1 MPYFKAKKL
10 DFSSGHR
17 PEVVLRESEARRY
30 GIRKADVLKIVWKN
44 KSFFA
49 AVNYTDS
56 KVEEGEIGFFREIWQ
71 DDKGKEAD
79 SARIAEVS
87 LIKRPDSIKAI
98 KKKLLGY
105 PLNYKEI
112 KAIIKDIS
120 DGLLG
125 DIETTYFVASSFR
138 GNFSDKELYHLTK
151 AMVETGDRL
160 KFKGIVVDKHSVG
173 GLPGNRVTPILVA
186 IMASLGFIIPKTS
199 SRAITSPAGTSDT
212 LEVFMPVCL
221 DTDKIK
227 KVVAKTGGCLV
238 WGGALQIA
246 PADDKIVKVS
256 YPLVM
261 EPYNKMIVSI
271 MAKKVA
277 MGIKY
282 LVIDMPIGRN
292 TKIKDKK
299 AADMIEKKMQ
309 YIAGKFG
316 IKLKVMVSR
325 VIDPSGRGIGPSLEA
340 RDILRVWQQKANR
353 PMDLEKKALKIT
365 AALMVLT
372 GKFTEAEAK
381 KAAREN
387 LRSRKAW
394 EKAQE
399 IIKAQGGNPDID
411 SEEIKLG
418 AYQYQ
423 VKAVKD
429 GRIAMYDNKAII
441 EFCRILGA
449 PSIKQAGIYLD
460 KVIGNKFKKGET
472 LFTLFT
478 DSSDRLDLAKAALK
492 KGHILKIV

>member
-1 MPYFKAKKL
+1 MPYFKARKL

-138 GNFSDKELYHLTK
+138 GNFSDKELYYLTK

-186 IMASLGFIIPKTS
+186 IMASLGFTIPKTS

-212 LEVFMPVCL
+212 LEVFMPVCM

-227 KVVAKTGGCLV
+227 KVVAKTGGCMV

-472 LFTLFT
+472 LFTLFA

-492 KGHILKIV
+492 KGYILKIA

>member
-1 MPYFKAKKL
+1 MPYFKARKL
-10 DFSSGHR
+10 DFASGHR

-30 GIRKADVLKIVWKN
+30 GIRKADVLKIVWKK

-49 AVNYTDS
+49 VVNYTSS
-56 KVEEGEIGFFREIWQ
+56 KVQEGEIGFFREIWQ
-71 DDKGKEAD
+71 DSKGKEMTSD
-79 SARIAEVS
+79 GIVEVS
-87 LIKRPDSIKAI
+87 LIKRPDSIVAI
-98 KKKLLGY
+98 KKKLLGSS
-105 PLNYKEI
+105 LNYKEI
-112 KAIIKDIS
+112 KSIIQDVS
-120 DGLLG
+120 DGRLG

-138 GNFSDKELYHLTK
+138 GNFSDKELYYLTK
-151 AMVETGDRL
+151 AMVETGDRM

-186 IMASLGFIIPKTS
+186 IIASLGFTIPKTS
-199 SRAITSPAGTSDT
+199 SRAVTSPAGTSDT

-221 DTDKIK
+221 ETDEIK
-227 KVVAKTGGCLV
+227 KVVAGTGGCLV
-238 WGGALQIA
+238 WGGALRIA
-246 PADDKIVKVS
+246 PADDKIIKVS

-282 LVIDMPIGRN
+282 LVIDMPIGKN
-292 TKIKDKK
+292 TKIKNQE
-299 AADMIEKKMQ
+299 AAAMIERKMQ

-340 RDILRVWQQKANR
+340 RDILRVWQQKKDR

-365 AALMVLT
+365 TALLVLT
-372 GKFTEAEAK
+372 GKYNEAGAQ
-381 KAAREN
+381 KAARET
-387 LRSRKAW
+387 LRSLKAW
-394 EKAQE
+394 DKAKE
-399 IIKAQGGNPDID
+399 IIEAQGGDPDID

-423 VKAVKD
+423 VKAAKD
-429 GRIAMYDNKAII
+429 GRIAMYNNKAII

-472 LFTLFT
+472 LFTLYA
-478 DSSDRLDLAKAALK
+478 DSSDRLDLAKAALE
-492 KGHILKIV
+492 KGNILKIA

>member
-10 DFSSGHR
+10 DFSSGHH
-17 PEVVLRESEARRY
+17 PEVVLREEEARRY
-30 GIRKADVLKIVWKN
+30 GIRKADVLKIVWKKKN
-44 KSFFA
+44 FFA
-49 AVNYTDS
+49 AVNYTSS
-56 KVEEGEIGFFREIWQ
+56 KVQEGEIGFFREIWQ
-71 DDKGKEAD
+71 DDKGKEMNGAG
-79 SARIAEVS
+79 IVEVS
-87 LIKRPDSIKAI
+87 LIKRPDSIMAI
-98 KKKLLGY
+98 KKKLLGS

-112 KAIIKDIS
+112 KSIIKDIS

-138 GNFSDKELYHLTK
+138 GNFSDKELYYLTK
-151 AMVETGDRL
+151 AMVETGDRM

-186 IMASLGFIIPKTS
+186 IMASLGFTIPKTS
-199 SRAITSPAGTSDT
+199 SRAVTSPAGTSDT

-221 DTDKIK
+221 ETKDIK
-227 KVVAKTGGCLV
+227 KVVAETGGCLV
-238 WGGALQIA
+238 WGGALRIA
-246 PADDKIVKVS
+246 PADDKIIKVS

-292 TKIKDKK
+292 TKIKDKR
-299 AADMIEKKMQ
+299 AAEMIERKMQ

-340 RDILRVWQQKANR
+340 RDILRIWQQKKDR
-353 PMDLEKKALKIT
+353 PLDLEKKALKIT
-365 AALMVLT
+365 AALLVLT
-372 GKFTEAEAK
+372 GKFNESDAQ

-387 LRSRKAW
+387 LRSLKAW
-394 EKAQE
+394 EKAKE

-411 SEEIKLG
+411 SEKIELG
-418 AYQYQ
+418 AYQYK
-423 VKAVKD
+423 VKAAKN

-472 LFTLFT
+472 LFTLYA
-478 DSSDRLDLAKAALK
+478 DSPDRLDLAKAALK
-492 KGHILKIV
+492 KGNILKIA

>member
-1 MPYFKAKKL
+1 MPYFKARKL
-10 DFSSGHR
+10 DFESGHR
-17 PEVVLRESEARRY
+17 PEVVLREEEARRY
-30 GIRKADVLKIVWKN
+30 GIRKADILKIVWKN

-49 AVNYTDS
+49 AVNYTNS

-71 DDKGKEAD
+71 DSKGKAMN
-79 SARIAEVS
+79 SAGIVEVS

-98 KKKLLGY
+98 KKKLLGS

-112 KAIIKDIS
+112 KSIIKDIS

-138 GNFSDKELYHLTK
+138 GNFSDTELYYLTK
-151 AMVETGDRL
+151 AMVETGDRM

-186 IMASLGFIIPKTS
+186 IMASLGFTIPKTS
-199 SRAITSPAGTSDT
+199 SRAVTSPAGTADT
-212 LEVFMPVCL
+212 VEVFMPVCL
-221 DTDKIK
+221 ETCDIK
-227 KVVAKTGGCLV
+227 RVVEKTGGCLV
-238 WGGALQIA
+238 WGGALRIA
-246 PADDKIVKVS
+246 PADDKIIKVS

-282 LVIDMPIGRN
+282 LIIDMPIGRN

-299 AADMIEKKMQ
+299 AADMIERKMQ

-325 VIDPSGRGIGPSLEA
+325 VIDPSGRGIGPALEA
-340 RDILRVWQQKANR
+340 RDILRVWQQKKDR

-365 AALMVLT
+365 SALLALT
-372 GKFTEAEAK
+372 GKFSEVEAQ

-387 LRSRKAW
+387 LRSLKAW
-394 EKAQE
+394 DKAKE
-399 IIKAQGGNPDID
+399 IIKAQGGNPNIN
-411 SEEIKLG
+411 SEKIKLG
-418 AYQYQ
+418 AYRHK
-423 VKAVKD
+423 VKAVKN

-472 LFTLFT
+472 LFTLFA
-478 DSSDRLDLAKAALK
+478 DSPDRLDLAKAALK
-492 KGHILKIV
+492 KGNILKIV